1 MSLLRTGILLAVGVM
16 LLPVEDRK
24 QVELTQ
30 TARRAAEET
39 ATFCQRNP
47 STCAAGSEIWA
58 LFLRKAEFGLE
69 LGARLLREQ
78 LTGALATESG
88 RQGAERHQVRHEY
101 GNGSGASA
109 EPATKVRPQY
119 TMDYPQRGR

>member
-1 MSLLRTGILLAVGVM
+1 MSLLRTGILLVVGVM

-39 ATFCQRNP
+39 ATFCERNP
-47 STCAAGSEIWA
+47 STCAAGSELWA

-78 LTGALATESG
+78 LTGATESG

-109 EPATKVRPQY
+109 EPATKGRSQY